1 MPRIEE
7 WGEHRYWYV
16 PGVLK
21 VTDADW
27 PSDKSPV
34 SKPVPVAECC
44 AVSLL
49 VHVTVPPTCTRT
61 TASTKVNPLMSTAT
75 DDGGGGGE
83 VGGGPVVAGG
93 AGSGPGA

>member
-1 MPRIEE
+1 M
-7 WGEHRYWYV
+7 
-16 PGVLK
+16 LK

-34 SKPVPVAECC
+34 LNPVPVAECC

-49 VHVTVPPTCTRT
+49 VHVTVPPTRTRT

-83 VGGGPVVAGG
+83 VGGGEVGSGPVVAGG

>member
-1 MPRIEE
+1 M
-7 WGEHRYWYV
+7 
-16 PGVLK
+16 LK

-34 SKPVPVAECC
+34 LNPVPVAECC

-49 VHVTVPPTCTRT
+49 VHVTVPPTRTRT
-61 TASTKVNPLMSTAT
+61 TASTNVNPLMSTDT
-75 DDGGGGGE
+75 DDGVGGGE
-83 VGGGPVVAGG
+83 VGGGPVVTGG

>member
-1 MPRIEE
+1 M
-7 WGEHRYWYV
+7 
-16 PGVLK
+16 K

-34 SKPVPVAECC
+34 LNPVPVAECC

-49 VHVTVPPTCTRT
+49 VQVTVPPTRTRT
-61 TASTKVNPLMSTAT
+61 TASTKVKPLISTAT
-75 DDGGGGGE
+75 DDDDGGE
-83 VGGGPVVAGG
+83 VGGGEVGDGPVVTGG

>member
-1 MPRIEE
+1 M
-7 WGEHRYWYV
+7 
-16 PGVLK
+16 K

-34 SKPVPVAECC
+34 LNPAPVAECC

-49 VHVTVPPTCTRT
+49 VHVTVPPTRTRT
-61 TASTKVNPLMSTAT
+61 AASTNVNPLMSTAT
-75 DDGGGGGE
+75 DDGVGGGEVVVVVVRIGGGE
-83 VGGGPVVAGG
+83 VGSGPVVTGG

>member
-1 MPRIEE
+1 M
-7 WGEHRYWYV
+7 
-16 PGVLK
+16 LK

-34 SKPVPVAECC
+34 LNPVPVAECC

-49 VHVTVPPTCTRT
+49 VHVTVPPTRTRT
-61 TASTKVNPLMSTAT
+61 IASTKVNPLMSTAT
-75 DDGGGGGE
+75 DDGDGGGE
-83 VGGGPVVAGG
+83 VGGGEVSDGEVSDGPVVAGG